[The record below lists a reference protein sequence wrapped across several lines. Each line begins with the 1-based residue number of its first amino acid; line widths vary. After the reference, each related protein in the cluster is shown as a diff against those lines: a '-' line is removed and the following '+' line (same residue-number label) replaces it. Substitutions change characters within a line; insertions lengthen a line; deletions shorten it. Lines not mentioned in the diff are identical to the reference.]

1 MQKELTYAEAIAE
14 VESIVT
20 KFATGEMDVDSLA
33 ANVKRATELIAL
45 CKARLAKAESDVA
58 EILKTE

>member
-33 ANVKRATELIAL
+33 ANVKRAIAL